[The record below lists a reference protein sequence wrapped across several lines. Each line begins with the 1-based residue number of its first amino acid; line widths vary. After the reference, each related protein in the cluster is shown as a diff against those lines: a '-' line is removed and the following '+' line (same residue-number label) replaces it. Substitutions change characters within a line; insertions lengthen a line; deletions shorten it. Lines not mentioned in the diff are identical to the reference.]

1 MEIQTVFDLENKVA
15 TKQRIFGQQ
24 EMRFAHGRHKA
35 PLYRKALQ
43 TK

>member
-1 MEIQTVFDLENKVA
+1 MKIQTAFDLENKVA

-24 EMRFAHGRHKA
+24 EMRFAHGHKA

-43 TK
+43 TR